1 MYTCVNLCPV
11 FVLLIIDIQRLYL
24 YVCVW
29 MKMLLVFELIF
40 FNSERQQN
48 DFAEIIYTKDKLFIF
63 TAERLQNSALHN
75 S

>member
-1 MYTCVNLCPV
+1 
-11 FVLLIIDIQRLYL
+11 
-24 YVCVW
+24 
-29 MKMLLVFELIF
+29 MLLVFELIF